1 MLAVRRALD
10 ARQADRVQLNVPVLL
25 LRLLLPSIDLPVALV
40 DQNETDDAEVR
51 KQIGEREQ

>member
-25 LRLLLPSIDLPVALV
+25 LRLLLPSVDLPVALV